1 MSIVTTTTY
10 PHKTGAL
17 KEDLSEFIQN
27 ISPRD
32 TFCFSTF
39 GKTTAKSQVHLFQT
53 DTLATA
59 AANAAAEGA
68 AYSTTADTATTRLTN
83 YTQILVKTC
92 SVSESVEASDFA
104 GMKSQMAYQLQKKGL
119 EWGRDA
125 EYAIIV
131 NATAD
136 IGSAGS
142 ARKLKGLA
150 GWITTNTATGTSGT
164 ANPFTGSNGSAI
176 LDSLLATMWDA
187 GAKPNTVLCSAGN
200 ANRMATFTANNTRW
214 SAAADKEVVQ
224 ALTVYR
230 SNFGDLKI
238 VPSTIMGAAAATK
251 LYVLDTALWKTA
263 FLRPVKT
270 VDIARTGDSTE
281 KAIVGEFTLEARAE
295 TGNGVITLS

>member
-1 MSIVTTTTY
+1 MAIVTTTTY
-10 PHKTGAL
+10 AHTSKSL
-17 KEDLSEFIQN
+17 REDLTDFIQN

-39 GKTTAKSQVHLFQT
+39 GKTTAKTPVHLFQT
-53 DTLATA
+53 DALASP

-68 AYSTTADTATTRLTN
+68 AYSTAADTGTTRLTN
-83 YTQILVKTC
+83 YTQILVKTV
-92 SVSESVEASDFA
+92 SVTNTSEASDHA

-150 GWITTNTATGTSGT
+150 GWITTNTATAGSAT
-164 ANPFTGSNGSAI
+164 ANPFTGSNGSGI
-176 LDSLLATMWDA
+176 LDTLLATMWDA
-187 GAKPNTVLCSAGN
+187 GAKPNTVLCSAAN
-200 ANRMATFTANNTRW
+200 ANKIATFTANNTRW
-214 SAAADKEVVQ
+214 TAAESKEIVQ

-238 VPSTIMGAAAATK
+238 VPSTIMGTSAATK
-251 LYVLDTALWKTA
+251 IYVLDTDMWKCA
-263 FLRPVKT
+263 WLRPVKT
-270 VDIARTGDSTE
+270 EDIAKTGDSTE
-281 KAIVGEFTLEARAE
+281 KAIVGEFTLESRAE
-295 TGNGVITLS
+295 NGNGAITLG